1 LTFCISLTFLS
12 RQSIHASQSK
22 APAPA
27 IVQQPQS
34 APAAEQQV
42 ATPPPQA
49 PAPIAAAE
57 LLPASEPPVKPS
69 EEQVLLGQVKALW
82 AAGKYAQAME
92 KVDDLLA
99 AHPDHMEGRIWKKKI
114 RSAQEAEA
122 AMK

>member
-12 RQSIHASQSK
+12 RQSMHASQSK

-27 IVQQPQS
+27 IVQPQS
-34 APAAEQQV
+34 APAEQPV
-42 ATPPPQA
+42 GAPAPQA
-49 PAPIAAAE
+49 PAPGAAAE
-57 LLPASEPPVKPS
+57 VLPASVPAPPKPS
-69 EEQVLLGQVKALW
+69 DEQVLLSQVKALW
-82 AAGKYAQAME
+82 ASGKYAQALE

-99 AHPDHMEGRIWKKKI
+99 AHPDHMEARIWKKKI